1 MSKGDSIYFR
11 VNSID
16 DGRYDAVQFDPTI
29 AYTGVDNTRVDE
41 NGMPAYTYNASSDY
55 AYGGM
60 PMDVVAPIT
69 GTATLSGTLVKDNA
83 TTDDVTLL
91 ITQGNSTVFSQTL
104 TWDQT
109 GSFPVSANLSTQ
121 PGDRIRVR
129 IDTDSRID
137 LTGIHFD
144 PHMAYD
150 TIMGQPAPVDQNGD
164 PAIVLTPTLTA
175 QIYPQN
181 MASTTAAYVPWT
193 VPTNLPA
200 NNLQLWVRQAVTITN
215 PSIPPTYT
223 TNIALEVKQPGQ
235 RLAKQRVDVRNG
247 AVSGTNRLD
256 VHIPVTPGETLYFE
270 TDATSPDTFDMA
282 SLSNMQLVAE
292 TISGTVNLPAATFDA
307 HAGTPVTEAFGGGF
321 RRLVLRPVQRH
332 QRSRSHRR
340 EPTAPARRRK

>member
-1 MSKGDSIYFR
+1 
-11 VNSID
+11 
-16 DGRYDAVQFDPTI
+16 
-29 AYTGVDNTRVDE
+29 
-41 NGMPAYTYNASSDY
+41 
-55 AYGGM
+55 
-60 PMDVVAPIT
+60 MDVVAPIT
-69 GTATLSGTLVKDNA
+69 GTATLPGTLVKDNA

-91 ITQGNSTVFSQTL
+91 ITQGNSTVYSQTL

-144 PHMAYD
+144 PHIVYD
-150 TIMGQPAPVDQNGD
+150 TIIGQPAPVDQNGD

-200 NNLQLWVRQAVTITN
+200 NNLQLWVRQAVTINTQ
-215 PSIPPTYT
+215 PSPNYT

-270 TDATSPDTFDMA
+270 TDARSLPTPSTWLPSPTC
-282 SLSNMQLVAE
+282 SWW
-292 TISGTVNLPAATFDA
+292 PK
-307 HAGTPVTEAFGGGF
+307 
-321 RRLVLRPVQRH
+321 
-332 QRSRSHRR
+332 RSR
-340 EPTAPARRRK
+340 AP